1 MLTVHKISKSYGF
14 ETILEGVSFNLN
26 AGERLALVGPNGC
39 GKTTLLRILAG
50 LEQADSGGIQY
61 DPPALRLGYL
71 PQGFNLTPD
80 GDPVPDTIEDYLAG
94 TQGDPAK
101 LAAQLEELASSL
113 AHTPGRRDLQREYDL
128 ALARL
133 EVASQNAGRAP
144 SVLAALG
151 LGGLAP
157 TTRVS
162 ELSGGQKTRLALA
175 GVLLSEPQLLLLD
188 EPTNHLDLA
197 MLAWLEGWL
206 LAFRGT
212 VLLVSHDRAL
222 LDRTST
228 AILELDP
235 HTHRVRSYAGNYS
248 DYIEQKLNEN
258 ARQWEAYKQQQT
270 EIGHLQKAAARVR
283 GDARFRRGGKADS
296 GDKFAKGFFSDQS
309 SGTMARARF
318 LERRLERLLG
328 DDRVDKPKGD
338 WQMKLDFGET
348 PPSGQ
353 SVLMLEDLSVGYGS
367 KVILENLNAHLWHG
381 ARLALIGPNGSGK
394 TTLLRTIAGD
404 LPPLAGRVRLGAN
417 VRLGVMTQEQEELD
431 PALDAFTTIRKLAPL
446 SETDA
451 RAFLHKFLFSGEEVF
466 QPIRSLSY
474 GERARLSLACLV
486 ASGVNLLL
494 LDEPINHLD
503 IPSRARFEAALADF
517 EGTILAVVHDR
528 YFIEGFTNEI
538 WEIKTDSQEAGSTP
552 TLKTWQL

>member
-1 MLTVHKISKSYGF
+1 MLIVQQISKSYGF

-39 GKTTLLRILAG
+39 GKTTLLRIIAG
-50 LEQADSGGIQY
+50 LERADSGGIHF
-61 DPPALRLGYL
+61 DPPDLRLGYL
-71 PQGFNLTPD
+71 PQGFTLTPD
-80 GDPVPDTIEDYLAG
+80 ANLVPDTIKDYLAH
-94 TQGDPAK
+94 TQDDPVE
-101 LAAQLEELASSL
+101 LAAQLAELAASL
-113 AHTPGRRDLQREYDL
+113 AVTPGRRDLQREYDL

-144 SVLAALG
+144 SILAALG
-151 LGGLAP
+151 LVGLPP

-188 EPTNHLDLA
+188 EPTNHLDLP
-197 MLAWLEGWL
+197 MLSWLEEWL
-206 LAFRGT
+206 LAFRGA

-222 LDRTST
+222 LDRTCT

-248 DYIEQKLNEN
+248 DYLEQKLNEHEQ
-258 ARQWEAYKQQQT
+258 QWEAYKQQQT
-270 EIGHLQKAAARVR
+270 EMARLRKAAARVR

-309 SGTMARARF
+309 SGTMARAKF

-328 DDRVDKPKGD
+328 DERLDKPKAD

-353 SVLMLEDLSVGYGS
+353 SVLTLEDLSIGYGS

-404 LPPLAGRVRLGAN
+404 LPPLAGSVRLGAN

-431 PALDAFTTIRKLAPL
+431 PGLDAFTTIRKLAPL

-451 RAFLHKFLFSGEEVF
+451 RSTLHKFLFSGEEVF
-466 QPIRSLSY
+466 QPIGNLSY

-528 YFIEGFTNEI
+528 YFIEGFASEI
-538 WEIKTDSQEAGSTP
+538 WEILMDNEEAESTP
-552 TLKTWQL
+552 TLKIWHL

>member
-1 MLTVHKISKSYGF
+1 MLTVHQISKSYGF

-39 GKTTLLRILAG
+39 GKTTLLRIIAG
-50 LEQADSGGIQY
+50 LEQADTGGVRF
-61 DPPALRLGYL
+61 DPPDLRVGYL

-80 GDPVPDTIEDYLAG
+80 ADLVPDTIEGYLAH
-94 TQGDPAK
+94 TQGDPDG

-113 AHTPGRRDLQREYDL
+113 ALTPGRRDLQEDYDL

-133 EVASQNAGRAP
+133 EVASQHAGHVP
-144 SVLAALG
+144 SILAALG
-151 LGGLAP
+151 LGDLSLAMP
-157 TTRVS
+157 IS

-175 GVLLSEPQLLLLD
+175 RMLLSEPQLLLLD
-188 EPTNHLDLA
+188 EPTNHLDLP
-197 MLAWLEGWL
+197 MLAWLEEWL
-206 LAFRGT
+206 LAFRGA

-222 LDRTST
+222 LDRTTT

-235 HTHRVRSYAGNYS
+235 HTHRLRSYIGNYS
-248 DYIEQKLNEN
+248 DYLDQKLNESE
-258 ARQWEAYKQQQT
+258 RQWGAYKQQQA
-270 EIGHLQKAAARVR
+270 EITRLRKAAARVR
-283 GDARFRRGGKADS
+283 GEASFRHGGKADS

-309 SGTMARARF
+309 SGTIARAKF

-328 DDRVDKPKGD
+328 EERVDKPKGD

-353 SVLMLEDLSVGYGS
+353 SVLTLENLSVGYES
-367 KVILENLNAHLWHG
+367 KVVLRDLNAHLWHG

-404 LPPLAGRVRLGAN
+404 LPPLTGHVKLGAN
-417 VRLGVMTQEQEELD
+417 VHLGMMTQEQEELD
-431 PALDAFTTIRKLAPL
+431 PDQDAFTTIRKLVPL

-451 RAFLHKFLFSGEEVF
+451 RAFLHKFLFSREEVF
-466 QPIRSLSY
+466 QPIGKLSY
-474 GERARLSLACLV
+474 GQRVRLSLACLA

-503 IPSRARFEAALADF
+503 IPSRARFEAALVDF
-517 EGTILAVVHDR
+517 EGTVLAVVHDR
-528 YFIEGFTNEI
+528 YFIEGFASEI
-538 WEIKTDSQEAGSTP
+538 WEIQMGDQDTGVLP
-552 TLKTWQL
+552 TLKTWQV